1 LVLAM
6 TFSIVGF
13 DPYTEDL
20 GVAVSSRFLASGAVV
35 PHARA
40 GVGAIATQARA
51 NYLYGPKG
59 LEMLAKGIDP
69 QSVLDSLLRE
79 DPDREVRQVGIVDA
93 RGRVAA
99 FTGSRCIDWKGHKF
113 GKHVV
118 ALGNILVGE
127 RVLDAMLEAYES
139 TEGEL
144 VDKLLAALE
153 AGDRA
158 GGDRRGKQSAAI
170 LVVRENGGFLGFGDR
185 YVDLRVDDHP
195 EPVLELIRIFRLY
208 DSTRLLRPGSREIVA
223 MQANDV
229 RILKQALAKLGFYRG
244 EIDGYIDKELAQ
256 ALTAYLASRG
266 LSTIPYIDA
275 QTVKKIIREA
285 GIEIY
290 TTKSRDKT

>member
-1 LVLAM
+1 MVIDV

-13 DPYTEDL
+13 DPDTGDL
-20 GVAVSSRFLASGAVV
+20 GVAVASKFLAAGAVV

-40 GVGAIATQARA
+40 GVGAVATQARA
-51 NYLYGPKG
+51 NYLYGPRG
-59 LEMLAKGIDP
+59 LEMLARGMDP
-69 QSVLDSLLRE
+69 QFVLDTLLQE

-93 RGRVAA
+93 RGRTAA
-99 FTGSRCIDWKGHKF
+99 FTGRNCIDWKGHKF

-139 TEGEL
+139 AEGEL

-195 EPVLELIRIFRLY
+195 EPVLELVRIFRLY
-208 DSTRLLRPGSREIVA
+208 DSTRLMRPGSRDIIA
-223 MQANDV
+223 MPANDV
-229 RILKQALAKLGFYRG
+229 KILKQALSKLGFYKG
-244 EIDGYIDKELAQ
+244 EIDGYVDRELAQ
-256 ALTAYLASRG
+256 ALVSYLASKG

-275 QTVKKIIREA
+275 QTVKRIIKEA
-285 GIEIY
+285 GIGLSV
-290 TTKSRDKT
+290 KKV

>member
-1 LVLAM
+1 M

-13 DPYTEDL
+13 DPDTGDL
-20 GVAVSSRFLASGAVV
+20 GVAVASKFLAAGAVV

-40 GVGAIATQARA
+40 GVGAVATQARA
-51 NYLYGPKG
+51 NYLYGPRG
-59 LEMLAKGIDP
+59 LEMLARGMDP
-69 QSVLDSLLRE
+69 QFVLDTLLQE

-93 RGRVAA
+93 RGRTAA
-99 FTGSRCIDWKGHKF
+99 FTGRNCIDWKGHKF

-195 EPVLELIRIFRLY
+195 EPVLELVRIFRLY
-208 DSTRLLRPGSREIVA
+208 DSTRLMRPGSRDIIA
-223 MQANDV
+223 MPANDV
-229 RILKQALAKLGFYRG
+229 KILKQALSKLGFYKG
-244 EIDGYIDKELAQ
+244 EIDGYVDRELAQ
-256 ALTAYLASRG
+256 ALVSYLASKG

-275 QTVKKIIREA
+275 QTVKRIIKEA
-285 GIEIY
+285 GIGLSV
-290 TTKSRDKT
+290 KKV

>member
-69 QSVLDSLLRE
+69 QSVLDSLLR
-79 DPDREVRQVGIVDA
+79 DA

>member
-1 LVLAM
+1 MVIDV

-13 DPYTEDL
+13 DPDTGDL
-20 GVAVSSRFLASGAVV
+20 GVAVASKFLAAGAVV

-40 GVGAIATQARA
+40 GVGAVATQARA
-51 NYLYGPKG
+51 NYLYGPRG
-59 LEMLAKGIDP
+59 LEMLARGMDP
-69 QSVLDSLLRE
+69 QFVLDTLLQE
-79 DPDREVRQVGIVDA
+79 DPDREVKQVGIVDA
-93 RGRVAA
+93 RGRTAA
-99 FTGSRCIDWKGHKF
+99 FTGRNCIDWKGHKF

-195 EPVLELIRIFRLY
+195 EPVLELVRIFRLY
-208 DSTRLLRPGSREIVA
+208 DSTRLMRPGSRDIIA
-223 MQANDV
+223 MPANDV
-229 RILKQALAKLGFYRG
+229 KILKQALSKLGFYKG
-244 EIDGYIDKELAQ
+244 EIDGYVDRELAQ
-256 ALTAYLASRG
+256 ALVSYLASKG

-275 QTVKKIIREA
+275 QTVKRIIKEA
-285 GIEIY
+285 GIGLSV
-290 TTKSRDKT
+290 KKV

>member
-1 LVLAM
+1 MGIFV

-13 DPYTEDL
+13 DPDTVDL
-20 GVAVSSRFLASGAVV
+20 GVAVASKFLASGAVV

-59 LEMLAKGIDP
+59 LEMLAKGMDP
-69 QSVLDSLLRE
+69 QSVLDTLLRE

-93 RGRVAA
+93 RGRAAA
-99 FTGSRCIDWKGHKF
+99 FTGRNCIDWKGHKF

-118 ALGNILVGE
+118 VLGNILVGE
-127 RVLDAMLEAYES
+127 RVLDAMLEAYGS

-153 AGDRA
+153 AGDKA

-195 EPVLELIRIFRLY
+195 EPVLELVRIFRLY
-208 DSTRLLRPGSREIVA
+208 DSTRLMRPGSRDIIA
-223 MQANDV
+223 MPASDV
-229 RILKQALAKLGFYRG
+229 KILKQALSKLGFYKG

-256 ALTAYLASRG
+256 ALASYLASKG
-266 LSTIPYIDA
+266 LSTIPYVDA
-275 QTVKKIIREA
+275 QTVKRIIKEA
-285 GIEIY
+285 GIGLSI
-290 TTKSRDKT
+290 KKV

>member
-1 LVLAM
+1 MVIFV

-13 DPYTEDL
+13 DPDTGDL
-20 GVAVSSRFLASGAVV
+20 GVAVASKFLAAGAVV

-51 NYLYGPKG
+51 NYLYGPRG
-59 LEMLAKGIDP
+59 LEMLARGMDP
-69 QSVLDSLLRE
+69 QSVLDTLLRE

-93 RGRVAA
+93 KGRTAA
-99 FTGSRCIDWKGHKF
+99 FTGRNCIEWKGHKF

-118 ALGNILVGE
+118 VLGNILVGE

-139 TEGEL
+139 AEGEL
-144 VDKLLAALE
+144 VDRLLAALE
-153 AGDRA
+153 AGDKA

-170 LVVRENGGFLGFGDR
+170 LVVRESGGFLGFGDR

-195 EPVLELIRIFRLY
+195 EPVMELVRIFRLY
-208 DSTRLLRPGSREIVA
+208 DSTRLMRPGSRDIIA
-223 MQANDV
+223 MPANDV
-229 RILKQALAKLGFYRG
+229 KILKLALSKLGFYKG

-256 ALTAYLASRG
+256 ALVSYLASKG

-275 QTVKKIIREA
+275 QTVKRIIKEA
-285 GIEIY
+285 GIESSI
-290 TTKSRDKT
+290 KKV